1 MQFGFGTCV
10 LRMTELK
17 SARIVSASS
26 VGIPAK
32 TVSILATSSTA
43 GIVVGVIE

>member
-1 MQFGFGTCV
+1 
-10 LRMTELK
+10 MTELK
-17 SARIVSASS
+17 SARMVSTSS
-26 VGIPAK
+26 VGVPAK